1 MSVAA
6 DSAPPPTLIDELI
19 AAIREGR
26 QLRGLA
32 LAPGL
37 KDAAEGWRDAR
48 ALTTAARLVD
58 RLGAGQ
64 LSRRWHR
71 LNHRR
76 HPDDPVCFLH
86 RAWELGRTIGLAP
99 ALRLV
104 ERRLGDTALVPNRRA
119 ELLALAAGMLAVLR
133 DFETGHRLMDE
144 ALTLRPGHPWLFS
157 CRASLLRAE
166 DRRDEALDVV
176 REALAVQPASGAA
189 LDLTA
194 GLLVDLGRP
203 DEAAAVLEEGCART
217 DHASLRWMRYVMHSE
232 REEAEPALR
241 WLADY
246 ERCQPLMGEDER
258 QALDA
263 GRTTLHLLRGD
274 LDEAL
279 ACARRR
285 GGHYH
290 DRLVENIERARGSGA
305 QRRRLPVGFVRQH
318 HMTCAP
324 ATLAALAAWW
334 GRPAE
339 HTEIAEKICY
349 DGTPSYSER
358 CWARE
363 QGLDGREF
371 RVTPDITRELLARG
385 VPFTLVT
392 TWPTG
397 AHLQAVIGTDERAGL
412 LLIRDPMS
420 PHYTEALLEGFLADY
435 AAHGP
440 RGMLV
445 VPESERGR
453 LDGLTLPEA
462 EVYDALHE
470 VEGALQQH
478 DRAAAAAHYEAMKRD
493 HPDHRLTWVACGA
506 LAACD
511 DDPVKAED
519 ASQALLRLHPGD
531 AALQWRAFRSAGTRQ
546 PRAALLQT
554 LEERVARPECDDVF
568 RLELARRLAD
578 DARTAPRA
586 ARLLGRVLRNR
597 PADASALV
605 AMADVAWVQR
615 RFDDALALYRLAA
628 CAADKNEGIA
638 RTYAGAAQR
647 LNRAS
652 EAIAFLERRASALG
666 ALSGAPAITLAD
678 CLADLLRVDEALE
691 VIANARTRRPGD
703 GSLTLHE
710 ACLLRRQGRFEDAAE
725 RLAGAEGSV
734 PVNDWLRE
742 AAALAE
748 ARGDGDAAD
757 GFRRRILETEPLAMD
772 VHEAL
777 VRSAA
782 VRDGMGA
789 AHDLLAEMVQRFPW
803 HMGIARLRV
812 DWLRRDGAPAAD
824 EIRRI
829 LTHNPADD
837 WAWRELALELSG
849 RHDHAG
855 AAEAAAESVRLAPR
869 FAWSHSIAALVAQAA
884 GDAEAAH
891 ASARRALELDVT
903 CGAMPTL
910 LATAGSAAARR
921 QGLDFIRGQLEA
933 QTGGAAAVGQ
943 FHAAAQPILT
953 TEELTAVLRAGQAA
967 RPDLFETWA
976 SLAEHLVNLGHP
988 EAAGVT
994 RVMTERFPW
1003 APGSWRLHAQ
1013 ACGAAGRPGERLAAL
1028 QRAVAINPQW
1038 SLAVREL
1045 AELHEREG
1053 RVPEALAVMENLVR
1067 ARPLDPANHGVL
1079 ADMLLRQGRHEDGM
1093 AALERAVGAEPGYD
1107 WGWAELCRRAVAA
1120 GVPERAEAAAR
1131 RLTEARP
1138 HEPRSWIVL
1147 TEVQCRLGR
1156 WDQAMAAADEALRTW
1171 PKNVRLH
1178 ELRALVFSNTG
1189 RRDDAIGACRPAA
1202 FLGRIPRELRGR
1214 EAAFRMDAA
1223 DYAGAERLLTELIA
1237 DEPDYA
1243 WAHSLMYD
1251 IRRMRAEHRECLA
1264 LARELVRI
1272 EPDSAVAHG
1281 MLAESLMATGS
1292 AAEAMVPVRRALELD
1307 PRYVYA
1313 ANRLFEDLV
1322 ERDDTAKATELAAL
1336 MERFQSRE
1344 RSLAARARLAIRA
1357 GRRDEVLACQEELIA
1372 SATPEAEEV
1381 AAGWGRVVQA
1391 GGSRAADDYA
1401 AALDRALAAGTLA
1414 NAGTAVFW
1422 AHRQQA
1428 AGVGKNAGRL
1438 LAARLPDKVRVRF
1451 IAELLNHAVENGAP
1465 AQAVKLL
1472 EEQRSLMRGE
1482 TMLWGTGSYVLLVAG
1497 RTREAMDWLAD
1508 WPQRKDREPWM
1519 VANHALATAHVSGP
1533 LAAEASWREVLAAGA
1548 SNVWAQ
1554 AAAGLAFVEAVRGR
1568 SGSARQHLENLAGL
1582 ELQHQDK
1589 FTAAMAQVALA
1600 AAEHGNRPASSATD
1614 QARRLYTAAEE
1625 AWPGGLGTERGKR
1638 TLTELKVFVTRNNL
1652 APAFASPPA
1661 AIVRQAKRQQRQP
1674 VEVPWGVVSAGVLI
1688 AMGMLRNCNEEPAGY
1703 PLQPLPPRQYDPPNS
1718 RPIDSRLPTTPR
1730 REPAPTPQFPLFSP
1744 DRNTLD

>member
-1 MSVAA
+1 MSVAD
-6 DSAPPPTLIDELI
+6 DSAPSSTLIDELI

-26 QLRGLA
+26 QLRGLV

-37 KDAAEGWRDAR
+37 RDEAGSWQDAR
-48 ALTTAARLVD
+48 ALTTAARLAD
-58 RLGAGQ
+58 RLGAGK
-64 LSRRWHR
+64 LSLRWHR
-71 LNHRR
+71 QNHRR

-86 RAWELGRTIGLAP
+86 RAWELARTIGLTP

-104 ERRLGDTALVPNRRA
+104 EQRLGDAALAPGRRSD
-119 ELLALAAGMLAVLR
+119 LLALAVGMLAGLR

-144 ALTLRPGHPWLFS
+144 ALSLRPGHPWLLS

-166 DRRDEALDVV
+166 DRRDEALVVV
-176 REALAVQPASGAA
+176 RDALAAQPASGAA
-189 LDLTA
+189 LEITA

-217 DHASLRWMRYVMHSE
+217 DHASLRWMRYIMHSE

-241 WLADY
+241 WLEDY

-274 LDEAL
+274 LDEAV

-285 GGHYH
+285 GGHFH
-290 DRLVENIERARGSGA
+290 ERLVENIERARGSGA

-334 GRPAE
+334 GRPAA

-349 DGTPSYSER
+349 DGTPSFSER

-363 QGLDGREF
+363 HGLDGREF
-371 RVTPDITRELLARG
+371 RVTPEITRELVARG

-420 PHYTEALLEGFLADY
+420 SHYTEALLEGFLADY

-445 VPESERGR
+445 LPEGERAR

-462 EVYDALHE
+462 EIHDALHE
-470 VEGALQQH
+470 VEGALQRH
-478 DRAAAAAHYEAMKRD
+478 DRAAAEAHYEAMMRKF
-493 HPDHRLTWVACGA
+493 PDHRLTWVAYGA

-511 DDPVKAED
+511 DDPVKAEE

-531 AALQWRAFRSAGTRQ
+531 AALQWRAFRSAGMRQ

-554 LEERVARPECDDVF
+554 LEERVAQPECDDVF

-586 ARLLGRVLRNR
+586 ARLLGRVLRHR
-597 PADASALV
+597 PADAVALV

-638 RTYAGAAQR
+638 RTYASAARR
-647 LNRAS
+647 LHRAD
-652 EAIAFLERRASALG
+652 EAIAFLERRVATLG
-666 ALSGAPAITLAD
+666 GLSGAPAITLAD
-678 CLADLLRVDEALE
+678 CLTDLLRVDEALR
-691 VIANARTRRPGD
+691 VIEKARARRSDD

-710 ACLLRRQGRFEDAAE
+710 SCLLRQQGRFDDAAE
-725 RLAGAEGSV
+725 RLARAEGTV

-748 ARGDGDAAD
+748 ARGDSGAAD
-757 GFRRRILETEPLAMD
+757 GFRQRLLETEPLAMD
-772 VHEAL
+772 AHEAL

-782 VRDGMGA
+782 ARDGTGA
-789 AHDLLAEMVQRFPW
+789 AHALLEIMVQRFPW

-812 DWLRRDGAPAAD
+812 DWLRREGAPAAD

-829 LTHNPADD
+829 LAHNPADD

-849 RHDHAG
+849 RHDQAG
-855 AAEAAAESVRLAPR
+855 AAAAAAESVRLAPR
-869 FAWSHSIAALVAQAA
+869 FAWSHSIAALVARAA

-903 CGAMPTL
+903 CGAMATL
-910 LATAGSAAARR
+910 LATAGSAGARR
-921 QGLDFIRGQLEA
+921 QCLDFIRGQLEA

-943 FHAAAQPILT
+943 FHATAQPVLT
-953 TEELTAVLRAGQAA
+953 TDELTAVLRAGQAA
-967 RPDLFETWA
+967 RPDMFETWA

-988 EAAGVT
+988 EASGVT
-994 RVMTERFPW
+994 REMTERFPW

-1013 ACGAAGRPGERLAAL
+1013 ACGAAGWAGERLAAL

-1053 RVPEALAVMENLVR
+1053 RVPEALAVMERLVK

-1079 ADMLLRQGRHEDGM
+1079 ADMLLRQGHIEDGM
-1093 AALERAVGAEPGYD
+1093 AALERAVAAESGYD
-1107 WGWAELCRRAVAA
+1107 WGWAELCRRAAAA
-1120 GVPERAEAAAR
+1120 GVPERAEAAAL
-1131 RLTEARP
+1131 RLTETRP
-1138 HEPRSWIVL
+1138 HEARSWIVL
-1147 TEVQCRLGR
+1147 TEVRCRLGG
-1156 WDQAMAAADEALRTW
+1156 WEQGMAAADEALRTW
-1171 PKNVRLH
+1171 PRNVRLH

-1189 RRDDAIGACRPAA
+1189 RRDDAIAACRPAA

-1214 EAAFRMDAA
+1214 EAALRIDAA

-1243 WAHSLMYD
+1243 WARSLMYD
-1251 IRRMRAEHRECLA
+1251 IRRMRGEHRECLA

-1272 EPDSAVAHG
+1272 EPDNAVAHG
-1281 MLAESLMATGS
+1281 MLAESLMATGA

-1313 ANRLFEDLV
+1313 ANRLFENLV
-1322 ERDDTAKATELAAL
+1322 ERDDLTGAAELAAL

-1381 AAGWGRVVQA
+1381 AAGWGRTVQA

-1401 AALDRALAAGTLA
+1401 AALDRAMAAGTLA

-1428 AGVGKNAGRL
+1428 AGVRKNLGRL
-1438 LAARLPDKVRVRF
+1438 LAAPLPDKVRVRF

-1465 AQAVKLL
+1465 AQAVKVL

-1497 RTREAMDWLAD
+1497 RTREAMEWLAD
-1508 WPQRKDREPWM
+1508 WRERKDREPWM
-1519 VANHALATAHVSGP
+1519 VANHALATAHASGP
-1533 LAAEASWREVLAAGA
+1533 LAAEEAWREVLAAGA

-1568 SGSARQHLENLAGL
+1568 FGAARQHLENLEGL
-1582 ELQHQDK
+1582 TLQQQDK
-1589 FTAAMAQVALA
+1589 FTAAMARVALA
-1600 AAEHGNRPASSATD
+1600 AAEHGDRPASAAAE
-1614 QARRLYTAAEE
+1614 QARRLFMAAEE
-1625 AWPGGLGTERGKR
+1625 SWPGGLWTDRGRR
-1638 TLTELKVFVTRNNL
+1638 TLTELKAFVTRNDL
-1652 APAFASPPA
+1652 PSAFASPPSA
-1661 AIVRQAKRQQRQP
+1661 VTKAAKRQHRQP
-1674 VEVPWGVVSAGVLI
+1674 AEVPWRVIFAGIIIL
-1688 AMGMLRNCNEEPAGY
+1688 AGALRNCHQEPPPP
-1703 PLQPLPPRQYDPPNS
+1703 PLQPLPLPRYAPPDA
-1718 RPIDSRLPTTPR
+1718 RPLDVRDRAPVP
-1730 REPAPTPQFPLFSP
+1730 PASPQQFPLFTP
-1744 DRNTLD
+1744 DRDMLK